1 MTELSYIW
9 TDNGIGDA
17 SASPYSASTW
27 WTFEKN
33 SKGYGE
39 SRANYGPVKGNG
51 TTTTESLQ
59 VDPNSPAGQSVILRV
74 GSAEINGTGYTNDAN
89 LVLATAANASGNP
102 RIDTVILRKDF
113 AAQTVRAVVK
123 QGTPAAT
130 PVPPALT
137 QTPGVTWE
145 IPLADLTLANGY
157 TTITAAEIT
166 PRSEFANIADG
177 VYLDNILNASGITLE
192 DGDVVVITTGGDR
205 SMTTTTTL
213 DDTNA
218 LGVVRGRVDNGAYG
232 RVQIAGVGYV
242 RLNAASATRGL
253 GITTSTTA
261 RQGAISVNIARIGYT
276 LEITAGAG
284 RCLAL
289 IHCISRRRV
298 DYLKFSDQKSSGTA
312 GGTSAAAAYQTRTL
326 NTEEFDTGGFGSIA
340 ANQITLQ
347 PGEYIFQASAPA
359 SGVIRHRTRFR
370 NITAGT
376 TVALGTS
383 ALQPASTQTRSFVSG
398 QFVISAATV
407 FELQHYTSASIAT
420 TGLGDTV
427 TSGENEVYSVVELWR
442 LG

>member
-1 MTELSYIW
+1 MTELSRVW
-9 TDNGIGDA
+9 TGITVGDA
-17 SASPYSASTW
+17 TDAPYSDSDW
-27 WTFEKN
+27 WNYEKYQD
-33 SKGYGE
+33 GYGA
-39 SRANYGPVKGNG
+39 SRANYGPFKGNG

-59 VDPNSPAGQSVILRV
+59 VDPNSPAGQSVIVRV
-74 GSAEINGTGYTNDAN
+74 GSANVNGTVYTNDAN

-113 AAQTVRAVVK
+113 AAQTIRAVVK

-130 PVPPALT
+130 PAPPAMT

-157 TTITAAEIT
+157 TTITAAEIN

-177 VYLDNILNASGITLE
+177 VYLDNVLNGSGADLE
-192 DGDVVVITTGGDR
+192 DGDVVVITTGADR

-213 DDTNA
+213 DDPNA
-218 LGVVRGRVDNGAYG
+218 LGVVRGRVSNGAYG
-232 RVQIAGVGYV
+232 RVQIAGIGYV

-261 RQGAISVNIARIGYT
+261 RQGAISVNIARVGYT

-289 IHCISRRRV
+289 INCTGRRRV
-298 DYLKFSDQKSSGTA
+298 DYLKYTDQKTSGTA

-326 NTEEFDTGGFGSIA
+326 NTEDFDTGNFGTLA
-340 ANQITLQ
+340 ANQVTLQ
-347 PGEYIFQASAPA
+347 PGEYVFYASAPG
-359 SGVIRHRTRFR
+359 SNVRHRTRFR

-376 TVALGTS
+376 TVALGSS
-383 ALQPASTQTRSFVSG
+383 AVAAGGATTHSFVSG
-398 QFVISAATV
+398 RFVISAATV
-407 FELQHYTSASIAT
+407 FEVQQYTATSVAT

-427 TSGENEVYSVVELWR
+427 SSGENEVYTTLELWR
-442 LG
+442 YG